1 MREKDGKLIPE
12 VGDVWVDEKHMVHI
26 IRIFTLSDNTRAIVY
41 IYNNNTIVERS
52 IREEYFIKMFSFAG
66 RSKASIKDL
75 FEVDDATSTD
85 IIDRNIRKENMRLQ
99 AEIKRLRDLLKQCI
113 PAAEFAKDKGLADM
127 INKALNG
134 ESSKF

>member
-1 MREKDGKLIPE
+1 MREEDGKIIPE

-85 IIDRNIRKENMRLQ
+85 IIDGNIRKENMRLQ
-99 AEIKRLRDLLKQCI
+99 AEIKRLRDLLSNVFQQQNSPKT
-113 PAAEFAKDKGLADM
+113 KDWQ
-127 INKALNG
+127 I
-134 ESSKF
+134 